1 MFPIS
6 DDNPSHIRPIVTYV
20 VIGIC
25 VIVFLW
31 QLSLGAKEG
40 EAVIYQL
47 GMIPARLFGY
57 KDLNP
62 DLASVPAWA
71 TVVTSMF
78 MHGGFMHL
86 GGNML
91 FLWIFGD
98 NVEDCMGHV
107 RFAAFYVLCG
117 AAAALTQSVL
127 NPDSE
132 IPMVGASGA
141 ISGVLGAYLLL
152 HPWATVRVIIFIGI
166 LFWIAHVP
174 ALMVLGFWFLAQLFN
189 AAVAPPDVPGV
200 AFWAHVGGFVAG
212 LVLVPFFKD
221 KYVAIWQAARS
232 KPFEI
237 EKRRGPWG

>member
-6 DDNPSHIRPIVTYV
+6 DDNPSHIKPYVTYTF
-20 VIGIC
+20 IGIC
-25 VIVFLW
+25 VAVYLW
-31 QLSLGAKEG
+31 QFSLGAKEG
-40 EAVIYQL
+40 EQAVFQL

-57 KDLNP
+57 KDLPP
-62 DLASVPAWA
+62 DLA
-71 TVVTSMF
+71 TVSPWMTVITSMF

-98 NVEDCMGHV
+98 NVEDSMGHL
-107 RFAAFYVLCG
+107 RYAIFYLACG
-117 AAAALTQSVL
+117 AAAALTQGML

-141 ISGVLGAYLLL
+141 ISGVMGAYVLL
-152 HPWATVRVIIFIGI
+152 HPYATIRVLLFLGI

-174 ALMVLGFWFLAQLFN
+174 ALLVLGFWFAAQLFN
-189 AAVAPPDVPGV
+189 AATAPADVPGV

-212 LVLVPFFKD
+212 AILVFVFKD
-221 KYVAIWQAARS
+221 KYVAIWQSARS
-232 KPFEI
+232 KPFEL
-237 EKRRGPWG
+237 EKRKGPWG